1 MSLPFE
7 GTLALRRRSP
17 WEAADAGL
25 LLWRNNVIF
34 LLPFFA
40 LPFWVCA
47 FGFRMLPENPRLWSW
62 LALWFLKPLF
72 DRPVLHVVSVRFF
85 EKDSGTGR
93 LLQGLGKHIFR
104 GLPGD
109 LLWRRFSPLRSV
121 MMPLRML
128 EHLKGR
134 DIRKRKR
141 NLAKGGLYFCVF
153 LTVWGMI
160 LEAVL
165 LGGEILFFFIMIDMI
180 QADYFSSLGDFF
192 TRSEIF
198 FFAAWCLNY
207 ILVESVYVCM
217 GFGLYINSRV
227 EVEGWDLEILFRKLT
242 GGRKKKTILAG
253 ALLFCLASGWVPPV
267 RAHAEDLSPPPGE
280 AAFSAAGMADFG
292 SGAPLETLREIFAS
306 GDFGGPR
313 EGWEIR
319 LKNRGDRREPA
330 EFDLAPWME
339 TIRRAAAFTLRLMLI
354 LGIGG
359 LGVFCVRQAHKHP
372 GGKAAAPAGRQTS
385 GRFGSP
391 GESPESLLE
400 KARRWYGRGDIR
412 RAWGCCLAA
421 LLESWTRYRALCF
434 PPEATEYE
442 CLALI
447 RAAGAPGEAAAF
459 TAFVN
464 RWAALAYG
472 GKPPPEGSFAEALDL
487 CQSLNPAPAAEQ
499 SGAALSG
506 HTAGGR
512 DA

>member
-7 GTLALRRRSP
+7 GTLALRRRGP

-25 LLWRNNVIF
+25 LLWRNNFMYV
-34 LLPFFA
+34 LLFFA
-40 LPFWVCA
+40 LPFWICA
-47 FGFRMLPENPRLWSW
+47 FGFRLFPENLRPWSW
-62 LALWFLKPLF
+62 LALWLLKPLF

-93 LLQGLGKHIFR
+93 LLRGLGKHIFR

-128 EHLKGR
+128 ENLRGR

-141 NLAKGGLYFCVF
+141 SLAKGGLYFCVF

-180 QADYFSSLGDFF
+180 QDDYFSSLGDFF
-192 TRSEIF
+192 SRSEIF

-227 EVEGWDLEILFRKLT
+227 EVEGWDLEILFRKLAQ
-242 GGRKKKTILAG
+242 GRKKKTILTG
-253 ALLFCLASGWVPPV
+253 ALLFCLAAGWVPPV
-267 RAHAEDLSPPPGE
+267 RAYAEDRSPAPG
-280 AAFSAAGMADFG
+280 ADAGFAIGMADPG
-292 SGAPLETLREIFAS
+292 RGAPLEALREIFDS
-306 GDFGGPR
+306 DDFGGLR

-319 LKNRGDRREPA
+319 LKNPGDDRKPA
-330 EFDLAPWME
+330 EFNAAPWME
-339 TIRRAAAFTLRLMLI
+339 SIKRAAAFVLRFILI
-354 LGIGG
+354 LGISV
-359 LGVFCVRQAHKHP
+359 LGVFFIRQVYKHP
-372 GGKAAAPAGRQTS
+372 RVKGAAPGGTMS

-391 GESPESLLE
+391 GESPESLAE
-400 KARRWYGRGDIR
+400 MARRWHNRGEIR

-421 LLESWTRYRALCF
+421 LLESWSRYRALSF
-434 PPEATEYE
+434 PRDATEYE
-442 CLALI
+442 CLALV
-447 RAAGAPGEAAAF
+447 RAAGASAEAAAF
-459 TAFVN
+459 AAFVN

-487 CQSLNPAPAAEQ
+487 CRSLIPSPAPEK
-499 SGAALSG
+499 SGGAASG
-506 HTAGGR
+506 SAAGGR
-512 DA
+512 GV